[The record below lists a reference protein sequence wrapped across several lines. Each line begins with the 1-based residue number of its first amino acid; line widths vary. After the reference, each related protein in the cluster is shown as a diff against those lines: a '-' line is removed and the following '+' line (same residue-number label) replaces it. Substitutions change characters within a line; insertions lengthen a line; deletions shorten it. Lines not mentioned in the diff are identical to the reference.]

1 METPRETV
9 NRRDDRHYRDPGAT
23 HLKRVSWPA
32 IFAGTIIMLVTL
44 MMLSLLGIGIG
55 LTSINP
61 MEESQPLQGIGTG
74 AIIWWVI
81 SNLAAIFAGAYV
93 AANLTT
99 LSYKLTGAYH
109 GILTWALYTLISFWL
124 MTTAVGG
131 IIGGAGSILSKGF
144 SAFGSGI
151 SELVSA
157 AEDGQF
163 NNERINQMIQQ
174 ALQRDQRQAGDTVEF
189 DIDVMAVVQDVFIEN
204 GELKADVSRQ
214 ELEESV
220 ARNSTLAEQDVSR
233 AVDVIMKE
241 YERLEQQWQQLKQKA
256 EQAAQDASDAVG
268 KAGIWAFVALL
279 LGVITAVAGGML
291 GKPDVDEVYDRRKV
305 V

>member
-1 METPRETV
+1 METPREKV
-9 NRRDDRHYRDPGAT
+9 IHRDHRDHIDHSAT

-44 MMLSLLGIGIG
+44 MMLSLLGMGIG

-61 MEESQPLQGIGTG
+61 MEESEPLQGIGTG
-74 AIIWWVI
+74 AIIWWVV

-109 GILTWALYTLISFWL
+109 GVLTWALYTLISFWL

-131 IIGGAGSILSKGF
+131 IIGGAGSILGKSF

-157 AEDGQF
+157 AEEGQF

-174 ALQRDQRQAGDTVEF
+174 ALQRDQQQAGDTAEF
-189 DIDVMAVVQDVFIEN
+189 DIDVMAVVQDVFMEN
-204 GELKADVSRQ
+204 GELKADVSQQ

-220 ARNSTLAEQDVSR
+220 ARNSTLAQQDVSR
-233 AVDVIMKE
+233 AADVIMKE
-241 YERLEQQWQQLKQKA
+241 YQRLEQQWQQLKQKA
-256 EQAAQDASDAVG
+256 EEAAQQASDAVG
-268 KAGIWAFVALL
+268 KAAIWAFVALV
-279 LGVITAVAGGML
+279 LGLMAAAAGGMA
-291 GKPDVDEVYDRRKV
+291 GKPDVDEVTDRRKAV
-305 V
+305 

>member
-1 METPRETV
+1 METPREKV
-9 NRRDDRHYRDPGAT
+9 IQRDYKDYNRET

-32 IFAGTIIMLVTL
+32 IFAGTLIMLVTL

-61 MEESQPLQGIGTG
+61 MEEMDPLQGIGTG
-74 AIIWWVI
+74 TLIWWVI

-93 AANLTT
+93 AAKLTT
-99 LSYKLTGAYH
+99 LSYKLTGALH
-109 GILTWALYTLISFWL
+109 GILTWALYTLLSFWL

-131 IIGGAGSILSKGF
+131 IIGGAGSIIGKGF
-144 SAFGSGI
+144 SAFGSGV

-157 AEDGQF
+157 AEEGEF
-163 NNERINQMIQQ
+163 NDERINEMIQQ
-174 ALQRDQRQAGDTVEF
+174 ALQRGQQQAGDTVEF
-189 DIDVMAVVQDVFIEN
+189 DIDVMAVVRDVFMEN

-214 ELEESV
+214 ELEQSV
-220 ARNSTLAEQDVSR
+220 ARNSTLAQQDVAR
-233 AVDVIMKE
+233 AADVIMKE
-241 YERLEQQWQQLKQKA
+241 YERLEQQWQQLKQQA
-256 EQAAQDASDAVG
+256 EQAAQQASDAMG

-279 LGVITAVAGGML
+279 LGVITAAAGGMV
-291 GKPDVDEVYDRRKV
+291 GKPDVDEVHDRRKV

>member
-1 METPRETV
+1 METSREKV
-9 NRRDDRHYRDPGAT
+9 IQRDYNRET

-32 IFAGTIIMLVTL
+32 IFAGTLIMLVTL
-44 MMLSLLGIGIG
+44 MMLTLLGIGIG

-61 MEESQPLQGIGTG
+61 MEESQPLKGIGTG
-74 AIIWWVI
+74 TLIWWVI

-99 LSYKLTGAYH
+99 LAYKLTGAYH

-124 MTTAVGG
+124 MTTAIGG
-131 IIGGAGSILSKGF
+131 IIGGAGSILSKSF

-163 NNERINQMIQQ
+163 NDERINEMIQQ
-174 ALQRDQRQAGDTVEF
+174 ALQRGQQQAGDTVEF
-189 DIDVMAVVQDVFIEN
+189 DIDVMAVVRDVFMEN

-214 ELEESV
+214 ELEQSV
-220 ARNSTLAEQDVSR
+220 ARNSTLAQQDVAR
-233 AVDVIMKE
+233 AADVIMKE
-241 YERLEQQWQQLKQKA
+241 YERLEQQWQQLKQEA
-256 EQAAQDASDAVG
+256 EQAAQQASDALG

-279 LGVITAVAGGML
+279 LGVITAAAGGML
-291 GKPDVDEVYDRRKV
+291 GKPDVAEVYDRRKTV
-305 V
+305 